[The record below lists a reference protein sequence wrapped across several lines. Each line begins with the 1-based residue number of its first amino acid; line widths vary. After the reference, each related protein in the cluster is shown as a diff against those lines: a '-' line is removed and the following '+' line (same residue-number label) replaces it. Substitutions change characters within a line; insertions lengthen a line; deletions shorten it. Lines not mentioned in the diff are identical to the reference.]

1 MARKLHIWPAKS
13 NFIKV
18 RNSTLLAVKMK
29 LVKNSYTGLQ
39 AMTQSAKPTRGSWT
53 SGIWQTG
60 LRIKT
65 KLPCKT
71 VMVLNPIQTWVLWWD
86 NFHTTWLVNVTE
98 IIFHLVTSPFYN
110 SVVII
115 WLKNNPSYTT
125 SSKHVC
131 SRNLTKI
138 IYISNPYRYKYFLS
152 SKQHQLCPK

>member
-29 LVKNSYTGLQ
+29 LVKNSYT
-39 AMTQSAKPTRGSWT
+39 RGSWT

-65 KLPCKT
+65 KLPSKT

-98 IIFHLVTSPFYN
+98 ILFCLVSSPFYN

>member
-29 LVKNSYTGLQ
+29 LVKNSYT
-39 AMTQSAKPTRGSWT
+39 RGSWT

-65 KLPCKT
+65 KLPSKT

-98 IIFHLVTSPFYN
+98 ILFCLVSSPFYN

-138 IYISNPYRYKYFLS
+138 IYI
-152 SKQHQLCPK
+152 

>member
-29 LVKNSYTGLQ
+29 LVKNSYT
-39 AMTQSAKPTRGSWT
+39 RGSWT

-60 LRIKT
+60 LTIKT
-65 KLPCKT
+65 KLPSKT

-98 IIFHLVTSPFYN
+98 ILFCLVSSPFYN

-138 IYISNPYRYKYFLS
+138 IYI
-152 SKQHQLCPK
+152 